1 MNLAVVA
8 IALKLDYENIPVPE
22 RVDIQ
27 LEPGEIKFFATIKYQ
42 QHESDPLSAVNLVVR
57 HEDAG
62 RIQIAMDLVGRLVL
76 RPGGEFKFGGTKLVL
91 VCTPKIEDNHFKLYD
106 AVIKEVHFPL
116 LPRFL
121 KNFLRELVNRSFV
134 PNLNKSLH
142 FDLENMLDEIRNKIN
157 VLDPVCVEVGV
168 RKYFFQIL
176 PHIGEVNHQL
186 KVTPEAVHLDLE
198 MVFAPQFTV
207 DIK

>member
-1 MNLAVVA
+1 MNFAAVA

-22 RVDIQ
+22 KVDIQ
-27 LEPGEIKFFATIKYQ
+27 LAPGEIKFLATIKYQ

-57 HEDAG
+57 YEDCD

-91 VCTPKIEDNHFKLYD
+91 VCTPKIEDNHFKLLD
-106 AVIKEVHFPL
+106 ADIKEIHLPL
-116 LPRFL
+116 LPRLF

-142 FDLENMLDEIRNKIN
+142 FDLENMLEVIRNKIN
-157 VLDPVCVEVGV
+157 ALEPVCVEVGV

-176 PHIGEVNHQL
+176 PNIGEVNHQL
-186 KVTPEAVHLDLE
+186 RVTPEAVFLDLE
-198 MVFAPQFTV
+198 MAFAPEFAV
-207 DIK
+207 EVK